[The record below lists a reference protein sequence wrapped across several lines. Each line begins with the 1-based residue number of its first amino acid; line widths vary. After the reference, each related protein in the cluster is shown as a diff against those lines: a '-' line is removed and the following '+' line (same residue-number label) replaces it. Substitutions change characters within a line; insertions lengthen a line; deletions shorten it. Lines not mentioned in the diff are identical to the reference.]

1 MYMLFKNNRPVGNK
15 KFGAYEQCRQWARK
29 LARKQPM
36 PKSGSL
42 TPFGMPT
49 LYIPSDISRLL
60 WRTPT
65 LSDYGYEIRR
75 VS

>member
-1 MYMLFKNNRPVGNK
+1 MYMLFKNNRPVGNR
-15 KFGAYEQCRQWARK
+15 KFDAYEQCRQWARK

-36 PKSGSL
+36 PIYKNDI
-42 TPFGMPT
+42 FAAVD
-49 LYIPSDISRLL
+49 IPQDLSRWL

>member
-15 KFGAYEQCRQWARK
+15 KFTAYEECRLWARK

-36 PKSGSL
+36 PTQTSF
-42 TPFGMPT
+42 FG
-49 LYIPSDISRLL
+49 IEQFADVSRWL

-75 VS
+75 V